1 MIAENGDFIKAKIIS
16 GKQIGEGGPV
26 LDEINKEAFRKIQEL
41 TMSDFP
47 KSQLDFKNGNIFK
60 K

>member
-26 LDEINKEAFRKIQEL
+26 LDEINKEAF
-41 TMSDFP
+41 
-47 KSQLDFKNGNIFK
+47 KNKESYK
-60 K
+60 KVYE